1 MSRYYSWL
9 NASKELI
16 SRYEGKEPFAS
27 FTKKYFAQHKKYGS
41 RDRKIISQ
49 LCFGFF
55 RLGNAFD
62 QQPVDERI
70 LLGAFL
76 SSTNPGDVISE
87 LRPLWYENISLTA
100 PQKFSYLQ
108 AKEEW
113 SKVFSHSF
121 ELSDK
126 IDKIAYQEALFKQ
139 PLLFIRIRPGKLSI
153 VDQKLKAANIEFNKV
168 NESCLALSNSTKVDA
183 VLKLNDEAVIQDL
196 NSQKVMD
203 VLPQHIQEA
212 RHLKAWDCCA
222 ASGGKSILLNDKLAG
237 VQLTVSD
244 IRETILK
251 NLRQRFQQAGLK
263 DYHLFVADL
272 SELSYV
278 NNMQFDIVICDAP
291 CSGSGT
297 WGRTPEQL
305 GFFKQERIGYYNNLQ
320 QKIALNASKS
330 VKKGGYFLYI
340 TCSVFEKEN
349 EGVVNFLQDH
359 TSLQLVT
366 QQYFTGYEKRAD
378 TLYAALFTL
387 T

>member
-9 NASKELI
+9 NASKELV

-27 FTKKYFAQHKKYGS
+27 FAKKHFAQHKKYGS
-41 RDRKIISQ
+41 SDRKIISQ

-76 SSTNPGDVISE
+76 SSTNPGDIIKE

-113 SKVFSHSF
+113 SKVFPHIL

-126 IDKIAYQEALFKQ
+126 IDKIAYQEALFQQ

-153 VDQKLKAANIEFNKV
+153 IDQKLKAANIEFNNV
-168 NESCLALSNSTKVDA
+168 NESCLALNNSTKIDS

-196 NSQKVMD
+196 NSQKVLD
-203 VLPQHIQEA
+203 VLPQHIQEV

-222 ASGGKSILLNDKLAG
+222 ASGGKSILLKDKMPG

-244 IRETILK
+244 IRETILR
-251 NLRQRFQQAGLK
+251 NLRQRFQQAGIK
-263 DYHLFVADL
+263 DYHSFVADL
-272 SELSYV
+272 SGPSNSYYKE
-278 NNMQFDIVICDAP
+278 FDIVICDAP

-305 GFFKQERIGYYNNLQ
+305 AFFKQERIAHYTNLQ
-320 QKIALNASKS
+320 QNIALNASKS
-330 VKKGGYFLYI
+330 VKKEGYFLYI

-349 EGVVNFLQDH
+349 EGVVNFLKDH

-366 QQYFTGYEKRAD
+366 QHYFTGYDKRAD

-387 T
+387 